1 MTSIKKPHQKEFKSI
16 LPAKNVTASKND
28 SLSSL
33 RRNRCNGGVLIE
45 VLIALF
51 IFMSSSVYLLSSEIK
66 TRVLLQAT
74 LKLQDEQ
81 TQQLNTT
88 RLAHTQDNVEQRWE
102 DMAVFGIP
110 VITH

>member
-16 LPAKNVTASKND
+16 LPAKKVIAPKND
-28 SLSSL
+28 SLRSL
-33 RRNRCNGGVLIE
+33 RCNICNGGVLIE

-66 TRVLLQAT
+66 TRVLWQAT
-74 LKLQDEQ
+74 LRSQDER

-110 VITH
+110 VITP